1 MNRAVIP
8 LAAAATFVAVYRLTP
23 VAGPA
28 VEAAEPAAAIAE
40 AAAPVPAERAGRAV
54 PAGAKTRKPSRRRA
68 VRALSPAAR
77 AIRARAPSRPVVR
90 VYFPGCNAVR
100 AAGLAPLYRGQPGYR
115 PEMDGDDDGIA
126 CEPHRRR

>member
-28 VEAAEPAAAIAE
+28 VEAAEPVAVGAETAAPAPVERVGRAAAAE
-40 AAAPVPAERAGRAV
+40 AKV
-54 PAGAKTRKPSRRRA
+54 RKPSRRRA
-68 VRALSPAAR
+68 VRAFRPAAR
-77 AIRARAPSRPVVR
+77 RIRAKAPARPVVQ